1 MLNTYKELPI
11 WFRNRVKKVMEHN
24 NYHKEDWITSQVCEE
39 NGKWSPCD
47 LIIREELNN
56 GGGSAKGFLGLTTA
70 ECHKCYDFLVEN
82 KEIVKKLDLVSEKG
96 VNNWG
101 FTLWSNWNY

>member
-24 NYHKEDWITSQVCEE
+24 KFTADMISVKVCDRKQ
-39 NGKWSPCD
+39 KWTPCD

-56 GGGSAKGFLGLTTA
+56 GGGSAKGFLGLSTA
-70 ECHKCYDFLVEN
+70 DCHKCYDFLVKN
-82 KEIVKKLDLVSEKG
+82 KEMVKKLDLVNEKG